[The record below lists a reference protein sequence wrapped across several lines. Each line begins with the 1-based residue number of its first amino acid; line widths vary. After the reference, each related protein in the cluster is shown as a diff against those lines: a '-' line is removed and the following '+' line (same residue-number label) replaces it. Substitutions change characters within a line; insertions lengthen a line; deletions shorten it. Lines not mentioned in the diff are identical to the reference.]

1 MAFISVDFHNTN
13 VLVYKTVAKAL
24 GLTNGQ
30 AITSQEAIE
39 EIILRNKAE
48 NERLMEEYYRQKQP
62 NINRS
67 SDSPV

>member
-48 NERLMEEYYRQKQP
+48 NERLMEEYYRQTEP
-62 NINRS
+62 NRNREL
-67 SDSPV
+67 P

>member
-1 MAFISVDFHNTN
+1 MAFISVDFHNTS

-24 GLTNGQ
+24 GLKNGQ
-30 AITSQEAIE
+30 AITSQEAME

-48 NERLMEEYYRQKQP
+48 NEKLMEEYKQKQP